1 MVAVPLLLLLCL
13 YTFWCS
19 VFYFLASAASS
30 STCDM
35 CLRFRGCPVVL
46 GIELSAS
53 AQYQQTRVLLR
64 ARRVFCCS
72 VAAASGINFKITC
85 NEVAA
90 ASGINFKIT
99 CNESKAKITI

>member
-1 MVAVPLLLLLCL
+1 MVAGSGGCAAAQQLLLCL

-19 VFYFLASAASS
+19 VFYILDSAASS

-35 CLRFRGCPVVL
+35 CLRFRGCPVAL
-46 GIELSAS
+46 DIELSVS
-53 AQYQQTRVLLR
+53 TRFQKTRVLLR

-85 NEVAA
+85 NE
-90 ASGINFKIT
+90 
-99 CNESKAKITI
+99 SKAK

>member
-1 MVAVPLLLLLCL
+1 MVVAGSGVAVPLLLLLCL

-46 GIELSAS
+46 DIELSVS
-53 AQYQQTRVLLR
+53 ARYQKTCVLLR

-72 VAAASGINFKITC
+72 IAAASGIIF
-85 NEVAA
+85 E
-90 ASGINFKIT
+90 IT
-99 CNESKAKITI
+99 CNESKAK